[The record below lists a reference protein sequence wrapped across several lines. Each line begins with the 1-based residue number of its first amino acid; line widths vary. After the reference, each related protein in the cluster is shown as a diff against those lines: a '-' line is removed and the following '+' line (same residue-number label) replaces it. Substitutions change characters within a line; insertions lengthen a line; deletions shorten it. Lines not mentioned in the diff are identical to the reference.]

1 MTPTELKAIRTRYGL
16 TQRQLAAI
24 LRIEDQRTV
33 RRWEAG
39 DRTISGPA
47 TILLEMMD
55 TGELP
60 SRYWEQNP
68 QPDA

>member
-1 MTPTELKAIRTRYGL
+1 VTPTELKAIRQRYGL
-16 TQRQLAAI
+16 TQGQLAAI

-39 DRTISGPA
+39 DRAISGPA
-47 TILLEMMD
+47 TILLELMH

-60 SRYWEQNP
+60 SRYWNP
-68 QPDA
+68 QPNE